1 MPAIYVKL
9 YEHHI
14 KVIEH
19 SLVPMIE
26 ALGGHL
32 KTTSATCQNVE
43 AVTGELRT
51 WIAKQSGAPRKDL
64 RDDEVVGG

>member
-1 MPAIYVKL
+1 MVL
-9 YEHHI
+9 YWL
-14 KVIEH
+14 
-19 SLVPMIE
+19 LVAFGTMNLNI
-26 ALGGHL
+26 L
-32 KTTSATCQNVE
+32 TRQNVE